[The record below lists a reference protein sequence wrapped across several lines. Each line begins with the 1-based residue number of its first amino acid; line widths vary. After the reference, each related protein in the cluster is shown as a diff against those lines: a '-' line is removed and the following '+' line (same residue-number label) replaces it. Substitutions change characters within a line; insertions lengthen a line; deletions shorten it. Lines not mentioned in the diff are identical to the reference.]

1 MVINSERFNLKFLT
15 GLLNSK
21 LVQFWLKYKGKMQG
35 NNYQLDKE
43 PLQKIPII
51 TDIDDNIEQNVIM
64 LVDNILQEYE
74 SNFEF
79 PKIESLENELNNLI
93 YELYEIT
100 EDEIK
105 LIEESL

>member
-1 MVINSERFNLKFLT
+1 
-15 GLLNSK
+15 
-21 LVQFWLKYKGKMQG
+21 
-35 NNYQLDKE
+35 
-43 PLQKIPII
+43 
-51 TDIDDNIEQNVIM
+51 M
-64 LVDNILQEYE
+64 LVENILQEYE

-79 PKIESLENELNNLI
+79 PNIELLENELNNLI